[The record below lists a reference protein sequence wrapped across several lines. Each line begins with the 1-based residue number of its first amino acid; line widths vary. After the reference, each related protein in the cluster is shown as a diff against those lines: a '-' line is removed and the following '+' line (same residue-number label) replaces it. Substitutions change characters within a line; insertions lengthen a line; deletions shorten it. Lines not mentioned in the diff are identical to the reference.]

1 MAGHWNVGCRPS
13 QWRDQ
18 SHHPAHYLL
27 REPGLSVIEPTLLQ
41 MLRWAFIYS
50 SFVLYRKLFRVRSDE
65 CDSLTW
71 QRSVQWYI
79 CLFYLGAAV
88 PDFQNIEPSR
98 VKRTS
103 LMLLF
108 VEHFD
113 EARELTTHFINN
125 YSPNRKFHY
134 AIVSLVNICDVGH
147 ALYALDIVW
156 MFYLTR
162 DNVWHYDSYDTIILL
177 WLCMIPGVDKD
188 NLRTEWHIAR

>member
-1 MAGHWNVGCRPS
+1 MAASRYGRTLNLGCRPS

-27 REPGLSVIEPTLLQ
+27 REPGLSVTEPTLLQ

-50 SFVLYRKLFRVRSDE
+50 LFVLYRKLFRVRSDG

-98 VKRTS
+98 VKRTF

-134 AIVSLVNICDVGH
+134 AIVSLVNIGDVGH
-147 ALYALDIVW
+147 ALSLYALEDKYFIW
-156 MFYLTR
+156 HGIMFDTVTHYIIMII
-162 DNVWHYDSYDTIILL
+162 YDS
-177 WLCMIPGVDKD
+177 WS
-188 NLRTEWHIAR
+188 R